1 MAPPMLPE
9 QEQSV
14 EILLEMARNG
24 EIDPWNI
31 DITDITDKFL
41 KKLTEMEK
49 LDLRVSARTLLY
61 ASILLRMKSDI
72 LVNAPPPEEPEYE
85 EPDFDLEPDDYPVLE
100 PKLRHV
106 ASRPVTLQEL
116 LDELKRAVSNK
127 DIPALRKQQR
137 AHDKPRRKTLEE
149 VLGIAHEEDIEKSI
163 MELIKVLDA
172 EFAYREFVLLSE
184 LIKDNTPKGI
194 IDVYLPLL
202 FIANRKYI
210 ALTQEVLFDEI
221 FIRRGTKL
229 G

>member
-1 MAPPMLPE
+1 M
-9 QEQSV
+9 EQSV
-14 EILLEMARNG
+14 EILLEMARGG

-31 DITDITDKFL
+31 NIIDVTDKFL

-72 LVNAPPPEEPEYE
+72 LVNVPPPEPFE
-85 EPDFDLEPDDYPVLE
+85 EDDPFLDMAEDDYPVLE
-100 PKLRHV
+100 PRLRHV

-116 LDELKRAVSNK
+116 IDELKRAVATK
-127 DIPALRKQQR
+127 DIPALRQARKVE
-137 AHDKPRRKTLEE
+137 KPRRKTLEE

-163 MELIKVLDA
+163 VEMIKVLDA
-172 EFAYREFVLLSE
+172 EYAYRDFVTMSE
-184 LIKDNTPKGI
+184 LVKEKTPRGI

-202 FIANRKYI
+202 FLANRKYVT
-210 ALTQEVLFDEI
+210 LTQEILFDEI
-221 FIRRGTKL
+221 FIRRGDKL